1 MGYTIDLSYDLFSRY
16 NILGIKSEIIELALK
31 NQCETYYEDYEMT
44 GNVKQERHHGV
55 MTINFGEDDHDNCS
69 HFISQIKQRKYIFL
83 ESVYE
88 NSNKGKLL
96 YASSHYLKN
105 MGKNE
110 ALDYEKNFLNRE
122 KCFSEAELAITK
134 HFRSKK
140 KRSSTI

>member
-105 MGKNE
+105 MGKSE

>member
-55 MTINFGEDDHDNCS
+55 MTINFGEDEHDNCS

-105 MGKNE
+105 MGKSE

>member
-55 MTINFGEDDHDNCS
+55 MTINFGEDEHDNCS

-96 YASSHYLKN
+96 YASSQYLKN
-105 MGKNE
+105 MGKSE

>member
-55 MTINFGEDDHDNCS
+55 MTINFGEDYHDNCS
-69 HFISQIKQRKYIFL
+69 QFISQIKQRKYIFL
-83 ESVYE
+83 EAVYE
-88 NSNKGKLL
+88 NSTKGKLL

-105 MGKNE
+105 MGKSE

-134 HFRSKK
+134 HLRSKK